1 MTIRELSAPILA
13 GIGLIGLIVLLAI
26 GKDVSL
32 LLPIET
38 TLIGFVA
45 GVNMQ
50 NIVVGVKRIFKK

>member
-38 TLIGFVA
+38 TLICFVA